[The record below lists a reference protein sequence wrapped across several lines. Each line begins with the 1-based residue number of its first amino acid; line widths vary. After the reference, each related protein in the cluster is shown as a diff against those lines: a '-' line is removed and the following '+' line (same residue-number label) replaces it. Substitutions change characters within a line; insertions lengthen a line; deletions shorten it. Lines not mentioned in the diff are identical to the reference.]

1 MADQAP
7 GTIRHKG
14 APPCP
19 YGMRHAESSFRPQL
33 PKGLHDVAGFI
44 DFLAHADSAEHF
56 QQRAFRF

>member
-1 MADQAP
+1 
-7 GTIRHKG
+7 
-14 APPCP
+14 
-19 YGMRHAESSFRPQL
+19 MRHAESSFRPQL